1 MFRLIRGI
9 VATVAIGLGLLTALP
24 PASRAQDNP
33 VTAIDIVLEP
43 GGPMIERAT
52 AANARLLKLYP
63 EGFALDA
70 EHRPH
75 ITLLQQFV
83 RTDALD
89 KVYAAASAVLDK
101 EKPTRW
107 TLKAIKTYYLP
118 SPPIGVA
125 GIVIEPTEDLR
136 RLQAELI
143 AAVEP
148 YAAKTGTSAA
158 FASDEGGRDIQ
169 DYLIGYVAD
178 FVKVAAGEK
187 FNPHVTTGVAS
198 QADLDTMLKEPFEPF
213 SFSPAGAAIYQL
225 GTFGTARKALKALPL
240 AP

>member
-24 PASRAQDNP
+24 PASRAQDDP